1 MEVEMADEEKV
12 AAAPKEVPAE
22 LSATYGG
29 TTWVPDAFQLEMG
42 YKVPEPSDML
52 HGRQADR
59 SEGSGPRDEWIEALS
74 HIVIGVRDVERSED
88 WYTNFL
94 QLDLLGRDLTAEQ
107 RPHTVL
113 CTNGGELVILVQ
125 DENPVPLRPG
135 IMGMHHSFALTPNQ
149 YRRMVQRARDYGY
162 QLVNLRAVRMA
173 HGEYEVTIPDPDGHS
188 VEVTTTGPEA
198 SEILRSDAGVVDCGP
213 ASAFRVGDVK
223 LFVEGNFFVVRL
235 KDGFLAMSQ
244 WCTHRN
250 GLLAY
255 QKTHWQFLCPFHQAT
270 YNCRGGTTGG
280 PATMPLRLHEITFS
294 PAGHLMVNTDEV
306 ITREHFDPLQ
316 AVQPP
321 QQEPVGASA

>member
-1 MEVEMADEEKV
+1 MADEAE
-12 AAAPKEVPAE
+12 ARDAERIEEVPGGV
-22 LSATYGG
+22 SASYGG

-59 SEGSGPRDEWIEALS
+59 SDGAGSRQEWIEALS
-74 HIVIGVRDVERSED
+74 HIVIGVRDVERSEE

-94 QLDLLGRDLTAEQ
+94 QLDLLGRDLTAEE

-113 CTNGGELVILVQ
+113 RTNGGELVILVE

-135 IMGMHHSFALTPNQ
+135 TMGMHHSFALTPNQ
-149 YRRMVQRARDYGY
+149 YRRMVQRARDFGY

-188 VEVTTTGPEA
+188 IEVTTTGPEA
-198 SEILRSDAGVVDCGP
+198 SEILRSDVGVVDCGA
-213 ASAFRVGDVK
+213 ASAYKVGAVK
-223 LFVEGNFFVVRL
+223 LFTDGNFFIVRL
-235 KDGFLAMSQ
+235 KEGFLALSQ

-250 GLLAY
+250 GLLSY

-270 YNCRGGTTGG
+270 YNCRGETTGG
-280 PATMPLRLHEITFS
+280 PAMLPLRLHPISFTSE
-294 PAGHLMVNTDEV
+294 GHILVNTDEV
-306 ITREHFDPLQ
+306 MSREQFDPAQ

-321 QQEPVGASA
+321 RGEIVGVGAR